1 LLIKIA
7 IIIAILIIPF
17 FLKGKVKYQEEQLV
31 KLKEAKQL
39 IAKIPEFEKKVK
51 LLEQRTKNIK
61 TKSEDKKQELVLN
74 GIFIQDN
81 KPVALI
87 SQNICFENDPVEG
100 FTVIKIN
107 TNSVVL
113 KNSIT
118 QEEKTLSFP
127 E

>member
-7 IIIAILIIPF
+7 IIIAILIIPS
-17 FLKGKVKYQEEQLV
+17 FLKGKVKYQEGQLV

-61 TKSEDKKQELVLN
+61 TKSEDKKQEIVLN

-87 SQNICFENDPVEG
+87 SQNICFENDSVEG
-100 FTVIKIN
+100 FTVTKIN
-107 TNSVVL
+107 STSVVL
-113 KNSIT
+113 KNYVT